1 MKTILRNIGI
11 YTLILYFLPFIIPGV
26 QIEGGAVTLFTA
38 GIALALM
45 FLILKPI
52 LNIISFPVN
61 ILTLGLFSIF
71 TNVLIL
77 YLLTVFITDVSVVSF
92 TYEKM
97 EYAGFI
103 TPVISFNTFF
113 AYLYTAFVLS
123 FIDSFVKWLIK

>member
-26 QIEGGAVTLFTA
+26 EIEGGAATLFTA

-61 ILTLGLFSIF
+61 IITLGLFSIF

-77 YLLTVFITDVSVVSF
+77 YLLTVFITDVSVTSF
-92 TYEKM
+92 TYDKTEF
-97 EYAGFI
+97 AGFI
-103 TPVISFNTFF
+103 TPKISFNTFF

-123 FIDSFVKWLIK
+123 FIDSFAKWLIK